1 MGKLLSL
8 SPTPNY
14 PYAALCHWD
23 SANHLSSLPA
33 GSLLGSAYVRSWT
46 GRLQG
51 RRRRGACS
59 FLFLPVSGSPTA
71 AMALDLTMVLGSR
84 LQLISDTFRTGLIVP
99 LRSTSSSW
107 APALWGLSSKLLGL
121 ENLPPPFPPP
131 ALLVHCFQQSFISL
145 GTMFSPC
152 SFGSLTTV
160 TKFSR
165 YFFF

>member
-131 ALLVHCFQQSFISL
+131 ALGCIASSSRLYLSV
-145 GTMFSPC
+145 PC
-152 SFGSLTTV
+152 SLLVLLVLWQLWLNFHV
-160 TKFSR
+160 I
-165 YFFF
+165 FFF